1 MNDEDD
7 KQTFRAETVRKLL
20 QLFFKDK
27 KTRGKQNIARVQF
40 RRSSNVSC
48 LVGSDALALATEL
61 LRIFVNEAAARSAQF
76 AKADSSAVVTVEHL
90 EKVLPQLLLDF

>member
-27 KTRGKQNIARVQF
+27 KTR
-40 RRSSNVSC
+40 
-48 LVGSDALALATEL
+48 VGSDALALATEL